1 MAHKFN
7 DKRGKRL
14 DLGSHRILPVK
25 KTLSLVAPIAE
36 KIGITR
42 VADITGLDRIGIP
55 VSLAIRP
62 NSKSVAVS
70 QGKGISQDYAR
81 ASALMESIEIW
92 HAENMEIPVLY
103 GDVQTLQKQ
112 FRIVEIDDLPKTP
125 QDGFSNHVKTL
136 WVTGIELF
144 TDEQILLPYEM
155 VHADYTRPIPS
166 GQGFFPASTNG
177 LASGNSKLEAVCH
190 AICEVIERDA
200 LSLWHFTDPENRLAK
215 RINPESVED
224 PDCQSLLRKFED
236 AGLDFLLWDITTDTK
251 IPCILCTIVNAS
263 NSDEHIGLGSGCHP
277 SSAIALRRAITEAA
291 QTRLNYI
298 SGARDDLLMR
308 EYETEELKSKFQYAI
323 EYLHQNGPMLTF
335 SSIKTWI
342 NPSLESDLDLLLQNL
357 SAVGIKEVIWTDLS
371 HEDFQ
376 IPVARIVI
384 PGLEAPHDDANYVAG
399 PRARK
404 VIADGQ

>member
-1 MAHKFN
+1 MVHNFN

-14 DLGSHRILPVK
+14 DLASHRILPVK
-25 KTLSLVAPIAE
+25 ETLSLIAPIAE

-92 HAENMEIPVLY
+92 HAENMDNPVLY
-103 GDVQTLQKQ
+103 GDVQTLKKQ
-112 FRIVEIDDLPKTP
+112 FRIVDIDHLPKTP
-125 QDGFSNHVKTL
+125 QDSFSDRVKTL
-136 WVTGIELF
+136 WVRGIELF

-155 VHADYTRPIPS
+155 VHADYTRPIPP

-190 AICEVIERDA
+190 AICEIMERDA
-200 LSLWHFTDPENRLAK
+200 LSLWHLTSPENRLTR
-215 RINPESVED
+215 RIDPESIED
-224 PDCQSLLRKFED
+224 LDCKSLLKKLND
-236 AGLDFLLWDITTDTK
+236 AGLGFLLWDITTDTK
-251 IPCILCTIVNAS
+251 IPCIVCTIVNAS

-298 SGARDDLLMR
+298 SGARDDLLLS
-308 EYETEELKSKFQYAI
+308 EYQTEELNSKFQYAI
-323 EYLHQNGPMLTF
+323 EYLHHDGPLLTF
-335 SSIKTWI
+335 NSIETWI
-342 NPSLESDLDLLLQNL
+342 NPNLESDLELLLENL
-357 SAVGIKEVIWTDLS
+357 ASVGIKEVIWTDLS
-371 HEDFQ
+371 REDLQ
-376 IPVARIVI
+376 IPVARVVI

-404 VIADGQ
+404 VASYG